1 MCSVNILSAFVISH
15 LVPLW
20 EVGQRGGPPFTPM
33 RVRAFRRGDLALN
46 LRPAGSFPGQ
56 AGMVLAGALGNLSP
70 GTVSSSSGLGPPL
83 PAAALSTENGKA
95 QGCGQHTEASR
106 TRQPFCSK
114 FSVLPSSSS
123 RPIKPSLIHSW
134 SANEQEQSQLR
145 SSRSAVQAWGRKS
158 VYIV

>member
-15 LVPLW
+15 LVPLLGSGSAW
-20 EVGQRGGPPFTPM
+20 RASFHTHAGESLPERG
-33 RVRAFRRGDLALN
+33 
-46 LRPAGSFPGQ
+46 
-56 AGMVLAGALGNLSP
+56 LGLEPEASRFLP
-70 GTVSSSSGLGPPL
+70 GTGRNGACWSIREPESRDCVLVSGLGPPL
-83 PAAALSTENGKA
+83 PAAALSTGNGKA

-145 SSRSAVQAWGRKS
+145 PSRSAVQAWGRKS